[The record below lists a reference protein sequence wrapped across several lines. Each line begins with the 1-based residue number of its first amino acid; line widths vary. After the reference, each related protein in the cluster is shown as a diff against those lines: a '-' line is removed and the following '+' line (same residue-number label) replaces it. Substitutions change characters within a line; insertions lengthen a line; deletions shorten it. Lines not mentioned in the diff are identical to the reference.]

1 MSRNVRRFRSL
12 ILTVAGILA
21 INWAIADA
29 STASTSTKNESLK
42 ASGVPCNPTY
52 PKPKASGVPCNP
64 TYPKPK
70 ASGVP
75 CNPTYPRP

>member
-1 MSRNVRRFRSL
+1 MSRNVRKFRSL
-12 ILTVAGILA
+12 IFTVAGILA
-21 INWAIADA
+21 INWAIAYA
-29 STASTSTKNESLK
+29 STPSTSPSNTSLK

-70 ASGVP
+70 TSGVP